1 MLRLEN
7 LGTFGV
13 PLTILALYLIIIMI
27 SRPRGIVL
35 VLWLAGL
42 ACLVASIAVSVMMLS
57 RAHP

>member
-7 LGTFGV
+7 LGTFGI

-35 VLWLAGL
+35 AVWLAGL
-42 ACLVASIAVSVMMLS
+42 ACLVASIAVGIITLS
-57 RAHP
+57 RNHP

>member
-7 LGTFGV
+7 LGTFGI

-42 ACLVASIAVSVMMLS
+42 ACLVVSIAVSVMTLS
-57 RAHP
+57 RTYP